1 MLARYVRRGQLSRCS
16 FAGLRPVRSPH
27 RAIHRPDG
35 LERIDS
41 SLACPYHEQAASGG
55 PRYAVQVDPLARS
68 RRGSSVFD
76 RNVRKALVS
85 SPTITAVVGVFAT
98 LLAGT
103 TMGLGGF
110 GYGLV
115 TTPLLIMVL
124 PPRVAVPTIGVH
136 TTLTS
141 LALVWRLWGHVRL
154 KRIWPL
160 LLAGAATV
168 PFGALLLLVLGVGP
182 LKVLIGSV
190 TALTAVALLAGFK
203 REIRSGRLAGS
214 VAGLMS
220 GLLNGSTGMGAPP
233 VILFF
238 ANQGIEKHVF
248 RANLSAYFATVNLVR
263 MATYAVGGLFTP
275 TVLSYTALLLP
286 TGVIG
291 LFLGIRLAKTVDEK
305 PFRRA
310 VLLVTVLSGALGII
324 SGLGLV

>member
-1 MLARYVRRGQLSRCS
+1 M
-16 FAGLRPVRSPH
+16 
-27 RAIHRPDG
+27 
-35 LERIDS
+35 
-41 SLACPYHEQAASGG
+41 
-55 PRYAVQVDPLARS
+55 
-68 RRGSSVFD
+68 
-76 RNVRKALVS
+76 S
-85 SPTITAVVGVFAT
+85 SPTITTVVGIVAT

-124 PPRVAVPTIGVH
+124 PPRIAVPTIGVH

-141 LALVWRLWGHVRL
+141 LVLVWRLREHVHL

-168 PFGALLLLVLGVGP
+168 PFGAMLLLVLDVGP

-190 TALTAVALLAGFK
+190 TALTAVALVAGFR
-203 REIRSGRLAGS
+203 REIRSERLAGS
-214 VAGLMS
+214 VAGLAS

-233 VILFF
+233 IIFFF
-238 ANQGIEKHVF
+238 ANQGIEKQMF
-248 RANLSAYFATVNLVR
+248 RANLSVYFATVNLVR

-275 TVLSYTALLLP
+275 TVLHHTALFLP
-286 TGVIG
+286 SGVIG
-291 LFLGIRLAKTVDEK
+291 LIAGIRLARTVDEK

-310 VLLVTVLSGALGII
+310 VLLVTTVSGVLGII